1 AAAVPHWPFL
11 RYVLTNIETS
21 FAGADAYIMGA
32 YAGLVTNES
41 VRAAFLPRIA
51 DELDRTKYAV
61 ADVFGRPPHER
72 RPRFARSTGRR
83 AGALEV
89 LHRRQIALLKDWR
102 HQVADN
108 RPEAAENTLI
118 DLLQTV
124 NAIAGGLRTTG

>member
-1 AAAVPHWPFL
+1 L

-21 FAGADAYIMGA
+21 FAGADPLIMEA
-32 YAGLVTNES
+32 YAGLVTDRTAHQT
-41 VRAAFLPRIA
+41 VLPRILS
-51 DELDRTKYAV
+51 ELDRTKKTV
-61 ADVFGRPPHER
+61 AEVFGRPPQER

-89 LHRRQIALLKDWR
+89 LHRRQIALLKEWR
-102 HQVADN
+102 QQVADS
-108 RPEAAENTLI
+108 RPEASDATLI